1 MIYQLKSGAIV
12 YQSGA
17 SSSAPDG
24 PCRKN
29 LTQLDEM
36 MRKTFATTST
46 SDIGGK
52 AMCCKSNACNA
63 AIPKVT
69 KNLLCSS
76 LPSFL
81 CACTYF
87 RPFLLCSYA
96 ETYLHISSLLSS
108 QTIEKVIS
116 AGVASHVHCISKMF
130 QIMMESPNNSSIF
143 IEEFFLAQR
152 NTIMTASLP
161 FTSAASSLT
170 KTKNCLPWQ
179 HSLSL
184 SAVVLNSFSLF
195 PSLILAKL

>member
-1 MIYQLKSGAIV
+1 
-12 YQSGA
+12 
-17 SSSAPDG
+17 
-24 PCRKN
+24 
-29 LTQLDEM
+29 
-36 MRKTFATTST
+36 
-46 SDIGGK
+46 
-52 AMCCKSNACNA
+52 MCCKSNACNA

-108 QTIEKVIS
+108 QTAEKVIS
-116 AGVASHVHCISKMF
+116 AGVASHVHIVHGIVFMFRCISKLF

-179 HSLSL
+179 HSLSMF
-184 SAVVLNSFSLF
+184 SVVLNSFSLF
-195 PSLILAKL
+195 PSLILTKL